1 MLALLRTRR
10 WISFTALVLLVIIG
24 FGLLSRWQWSRAET
38 KRTERVALETA
49 SVVTPSRLPSSS
61 VLSGTSEWTRFTA
74 SGSFDQHHQVVVRKR
89 PLSGT
94 NGFWVMTPLITDDH
108 RTIWVNRG
116 WMPVQGIATSMPTIP
131 QPPSGQQ
138 LITGAWRT
146 YEAAQT
152 TDLTGLPVGMI
163 PAPAPEVL
171 PIQGSVPGYLQLTDP
186 KQSGL
191 ELVDTPEIDEG
202 QNVSYAVQWILFALV
217 AIIGWFIFL
226 RREAADDA
234 RNAKS
239 NPGSTQL

>member
-10 WISFTALVLLVIIG
+10 WISFTALVLLVILG

-38 KRTERVALETA
+38 KRAERVALETA
-49 SVVTPSRLPSSS
+49 SVVTPTQLPDTRALTSSA
-61 VLSGTSEWTRFTA
+61 EWTRYTA
-74 SGSFDQHHQVVVRKR
+74 TGSFDLNHQVVVRKR
-89 PLSGT
+89 PLNGT
-94 NGFWVMTPLITDDH
+94 NGFWVMTPFVADDH
-108 RTIWVNRG
+108 RMIWVNRG
-116 WMPVQGIATSMPTIP
+116 WMPVQGIATSMPSIP
-131 QPPSGQQ
+131 QPTPGHQR
-138 LITGAWRT
+138 ITGAWRT
-146 YEAAQT
+146 YESAQK

-171 PIQGSVPGYLQLTDP
+171 PVQASVPGYLQITDP

-191 ELVDTPEIDEG
+191 QTVDTPEIDEG

-234 RNAKS
+234 RITGS
-239 NPGSTQL
+239 NSRPTHS